1 MLFGDEMKKVFLA
14 GVGAVA
20 STVEAGQQVI
30 DKLVEKGELT
40 IQQGKVLNEELKHNL
55 ENYKDDLKN
64 GVVKEGINILDNIEK
79 LSKDEIKKLKEKLI
93 DLENKSE

>member
-20 STVEAGQQVI
+20 STVEAGQKVI

-40 IQQGKVLNEELKHNL
+40 IQQGKVLNEELKRDFNDTKDNL
-55 ENYKDDLKN
+55 KS
-64 GVVKEGINILDNIEK
+64 GAIKEGINILNDIEK
-79 LSKDEIKKLKEKLI
+79 LSKDELKKLKEKLT
-93 DLENKSE
+93 DLEKKSE

>member
-20 STVEAGQQVI
+20 STVEAGQKVI

-55 ENYKDDLKN
+55 KNGKEDLKN
-64 GVVKEGINILDNIEK
+64 GAVEEGINILDYVEK
-79 LSKDEIKKLKEKLI
+79 LSKDEIKKLKEKLM
-93 DLENKSE
+93 DLEKKSE

>member
-55 ENYKDDLKN
+55 ENDKDDLKN

>member
-20 STVEAGQQVI
+20 STVEAGQKVI

-55 ENYKDDLKN
+55 ENGKEDLKN
-64 GVVKEGINILDNIEK
+64 GAVEEGINILDNIEK
-79 LSKDEIKKLKEKLI
+79 LSKNEIKKLKEKLM
-93 DLENKSE
+93 DLEKKSE

>member
-20 STVEAGQQVI
+20 STVEAGQKVI

-40 IQQGKVLNEELKHNL
+40 IQQGNVLNEELKHNL
-55 ENYKDDLKN
+55 ENGKEDLKN
-64 GVVKEGINILDNIEK
+64 GAVEEGINILDNIEK
-79 LSKDEIKKLKEKLI
+79 LSKNEIKKLKEKLM
-93 DLENKSE
+93 DLEKKSE

>member
-20 STVEAGQQVI
+20 STVEAGQKVI

-40 IQQGKVLNEELKHNL
+40 IQQGKVLNEELKRDFD
-55 ENYKDDLKN
+55 ETKDNLKN
-64 GVVKEGINILDNIEK
+64 GAIKEGINILNDIEK
-79 LSKDEIKKLKEKLI
+79 LSKDELKKLKEKLI
-93 DLENKSE
+93 ELEKKSE

>member
-20 STVEAGQQVI
+20 STVEAGQKVI

-40 IQQGKVLNEELKHNL
+40 IQQGKVLNEELKRDFNDA
-55 ENYKDDLKN
+55 KDNLKN
-64 GVVKEGINILDNIEK
+64 GAIKEGINILNDIEK
-79 LSKDEIKKLKEKLI
+79 LSKDELKKLKEKLT
-93 DLENKSE
+93 DLEKESE

>member
-55 ENYKDDLKN
+55 ENDKENLKK
-64 GVVKEGINILDNIEK
+64 GVAKEGINILDNIEK
-79 LSKDEIKKLKEKLI
+79 LSKDEIKKLKEKLME
-93 DLENKSE
+93 LESQSE